1 MSELAMIDA
10 IDEQLVRLLQKDCR
24 QSSQA
29 LAKKLHISSRTVR
42 RRMNNLLESKVI
54 SNVVLVDPVA
64 FGYPVVAIIAFNVMP
79 GKVRS
84 VTEALAARH
93 EVRWLTSTAGRY
105 DILALA
111 RFRSTDEASDFLE
124 EQLSKVDGIKTSE
137 TFFCLSVKK
146 GRYMQI

>member
-1 MSELAMIDA
+1 MPELDMVDA

-24 QSSQA
+24 QSSQE
-29 LAKKLHISSRTVR
+29 LAKKLHISPRTVR
-42 RRMNNLLESKVI
+42 RRMNNLLDSKVI
-54 SNVVLVDPVA
+54 SNVVIVDPAA
-64 FGYPVVAIIAFNVMP
+64 FGYPVVAMIAFNIVP
-79 GKVRS
+79 GKVKAA
-84 VTEALAARH
+84 TEALASRH
-93 EVRWLTSTAGRY
+93 EVKWLTSTAGRY

-124 EQLSKVDGIKTSE
+124 EQLAVVDGIKASE